1 MTPPHRRTL
10 PVLPACGIALTLLTL
25 LGASACT
32 QNKPPAPATATAPAL
47 TTPQAELL
55 ALTRFTNYRRGSSQ
69 VTADIPVQGHVAR
82 LTGRLDWRNGTGLAI
97 LQSGDGTL
105 EATRNLLR
113 WNRTTVSMRRNW
125 TDPLPARPP
134 RDDWNEHPLAAQASA
149 IDTTL
154 LLLLNLA
161 TDRPDNAQ
169 LLLHSGARRLG
180 DEKVTGVPVTVF
192 AGPSA
197 TTPQGSAREAARTTP
212 GRTRYWIDED
222 ARLRRFSARLGG
234 TTDWLVATFP
244 T

>member
-1 MTPPHRRTL
+1 MTPPRRRTL
-10 PVLPACGIALTLLTL
+10 SALPAYGIALTFLTL

-32 QNKPPAPATATAPAL
+32 QNKPPAPAAAPAL

-55 ALTRFTNYRRGSSQ
+55 ALTRFTNYRRGTSQ
-69 VTADIPVQGHVAR
+69 VTADIPVQGHAVR
-82 LTGRLDWRNGTGLAI
+82 LTGRLDWRRGTGLAI
-97 LQSGDGTL
+97 LQSGGGVLEGT
-105 EATRNLLR
+105 RHLLR
-113 WNRTTVSMRRNW
+113 WNRTTVSMQRNW
-125 TDPLPARPP
+125 TGPLPARSP
-134 RDDWNEHPLAAQASA
+134 RDDWNRHPLAAHASA
-149 IDTTL
+149 VDTTL

-161 TDRPDNAQ
+161 TDRADNAQ
-169 LLLHSGARRLG
+169 LLLRSGARRLG
-180 DEKVTGVPVTVF
+180 DEKVAGVPVTVF

-197 TTPQGSAREAARTTP
+197 NALQGKAREAARATP